1 VILTVFT
8 IGSLEVQAAAV
19 ACVAVDGAGAVAAVE
34 ARAAVTGVDDD
45 LAQVA
50 GVAGRAETKHFA
62 RVDVTGAVVEAE
74 VARVAEVA

>member
-1 VILTVFT
+1 MILTVFT

-62 RVDVTGAVVEAE
+62 RVDVAGAVVEAE